1 MVYAKA
7 IILLSVGESG
17 GYLPPLRWII
27 VNYLFYLNQ
36 LKLFI
41 LFQPTESCEVAPDF
55 RLYIDDCHDW
65 YGFFAEDNVQYD
77 IAWEPL
83 KNESLYNPPFTY
95 QAWEFN
101 TSDELDTMPVLGKT
115 AREHTARIRLFL
127 KSHDV
132 YTTYEIIIHQIF
144 LLARDWSKHV
154 TEYSPKLIYTTQ
166 VNSTFRARW
175 LASSEVI
182 NQVLFTSEQPKENK
196 MAFATIFSQRKLLFG
211 PLVIQLVWYILK

>member
-7 IILLSVGESG
+7 IIHLSVGESS

-65 YGFFAEDNVQYD
+65 YGFFAEDNGQYD

-132 YTTYEIIIHQIF
+132 YTTY
-144 LLARDWSKHV
+144 
-154 TEYSPKLIYTTQ
+154 
-166 VNSTFRARW
+166 
-175 LASSEVI
+175 
-182 NQVLFTSEQPKENK
+182 
-196 MAFATIFSQRKLLFG
+196 
-211 PLVIQLVWYILK
+211 